1 MGCKHE
7 TKPPELRINLLGES
21 VTMQNSEH
29 AHRRLNLLSGEWV
42 LVSEHRSKRPW
53 QGQVEELETEKKIPY
68 DENCY
73 LCPGNERVSGQL
85 NPDYQAVYSFENDHP
100 AMTAIEDSFDHSIG
114 GLLKAKSEHGC
125 CKVICFSPRHD
136 LSLAELDVRDV
147 EKVVLHWQNE
157 SRDFAM
163 DKAINHIQ
171 IFENKGAVMGCS
183 NPHPHGQ
190 IWAQESIPTES
201 RLEIEQMKKYAKE
214 NNGRP
219 LLIDYVELELKEQQR
234 VVCENDDFVVVVPF
248 WASWPFE
255 TLVLP
260 KQQCSSLTEL
270 SSVQCYNFAAII
282 KQITIKYDNL
292 FKTSFPY
299 SSGIHQ
305 APCNGEEYSE
315 FTLHMHFYPPLLRSA
330 TIKKFM
336 VGYEMLAEA
345 QRDITAEQS
354 AAMLQRCADVH
365 Y

>member
-1 MGCKHE
+1 
-7 TKPPELRINLLGES
+7 
-21 VTMQNSEH
+21 
-29 AHRRLNLLSGEWV
+29 
-42 LVSEHRSKRPW
+42 
-53 QGQVEELETEKKIPY
+53 
-68 DENCY
+68 
-73 LCPGNERVSGQL
+73 
-85 NPDYQAVYSFENDHP
+85 
-100 AMTAIEDSFDHSIG
+100 
-114 GLLKAKSEHGC
+114 
-125 CKVICFSPRHD
+125 
-136 LSLAELDVRDV
+136 VRDV